1 MKRKIMKKGMSVI
14 VAVGMLSIGMVAN
27 AQGSYTVKEGDYLKK
42 IAKEVYGNASE
53 WETIYNANKDIIKN
67 PNLIYK
73 GQVLTIPGEGEA
85 VITPTEGTVP
95 TENVSETGAEE
106 ATSAQPE
113 AAAGTS
119 AKNVPV
125 GTNPVIENGE
135 EQWVAIDGYIIKTSG
150 RSEHLV
156 EAADQYG
163 IIYQEHYE
171 GGNQCAMEM
180 VANYIQSNPSFA
192 DFAKENNLVIVNSDF
207 TSFDG
212 EYWMYTPFQVGVID
226 CEPEDCLYFF
236 AHSDMQGDAWS
247 WTEALDWLVSA
258 YKKA

>member
-1 MKRKIMKKGMSVI
+1 MKRRILKKGMSVI
-14 VAVGMLSIGMVAN
+14 VAVSMLSIGMVAN

-42 IAKEVYGNASE
+42 IAKEVYGNISE

-73 GQVLTIPGEGEA
+73 GQVLTIPGESEA
-85 VITPTEGTVP
+85 VITPTEET
-95 TENVSETGAEE
+95 VSETGAEG
-106 ATSAQPE
+106 ATPAQPE

-125 GTNPVIENGE
+125 GTNPVPGNGV
-135 EQWVAIDGYIIKTSG
+135 EQWLDMYGYIIETSG

-156 EAADQYG
+156 EATDQYG

-171 GGNQCAMEM
+171 GGNQWAMEM
-180 VANYIQSNPSFA
+180 VANYIQSNPSFV
-192 DFAKENNLVIVNSDF
+192 DVAKENNLVIVSSSF
-207 TSFDG
+207 TSSSDG
-212 EYWMYTPFQVGVID
+212 EYWMYTPYQVGVID